1 MWLFFSI
8 TAIITAVLNIVWT
21 LKGLDAKWFRFI
33 SLSFTAFTLCAFY
46 TQVYQWIL
54 IEDWSAL
61 YDVVPTISKGLWFLT
76 ILSIAINSISLFKN
90 SNTQCLFFPMPNKSD
105 LDASLIL
112 YGRLFKYLV
121 ELPRSLISNSPS
133 YKVVPA

>member
-90 SNTQCLFFPMPNKSD
+90 SNK
-105 LDASLIL
+105 
-112 YGRLFKYLV
+112 
-121 ELPRSLISNSPS
+121 
-133 YKVVPA
+133 